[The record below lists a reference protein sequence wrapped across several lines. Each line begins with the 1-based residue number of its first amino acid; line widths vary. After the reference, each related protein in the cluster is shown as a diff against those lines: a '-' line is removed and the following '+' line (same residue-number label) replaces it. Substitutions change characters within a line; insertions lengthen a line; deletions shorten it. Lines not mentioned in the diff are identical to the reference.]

1 MSTEAAMAQGKAGQ
15 AGRAGRPG
23 KGKAVTNAEL
33 RSMLLALPEA
43 EEVMVEA
50 WGHPTYRVRN
60 KMFASTS
67 EGSPTVCLKAA
78 KETQQALLASD
89 PATFTFPAYVGRH
102 GWVDVA
108 LATVDRGELAE
119 LVAEAWRLTAPKRLV
134 KAYDEENAL
143 PRP

>member
-1 MSTEAAMAQGKAGQ
+1 MAVGVTEK
-15 AGRAGRPG
+15 
-23 KGKAVTNAEL
+23 EL
-33 RSMLLALPEA
+33 RAMLLALPEA

-50 WGHPTYRVRN
+50 WGHPTYRVRG

-67 EGSPTVCLKAA
+67 EGSPKVCLKAT
-78 KETQQALLASD
+78 KETQAELLAAD

-108 LATVDRGELAE
+108 LAGVDRGELAE

-134 KAYDEENAL
+134 KAYDAEKAL
-143 PRP
+143 PEE